1 MEQEKAPETSTFAE
15 LQAVSTRSEH
25 LGLREG
31 GQRVAG
37 GHRSP
42 HLLLPGPGP
51 TLLLTWPPPPSCSF
65 TVNLRTSAQCFPDFH
80 QIPKPEEEVRGT
92 PDL

>member
-31 GQRVAG
+31 GRRVAG

-51 TLLLTWPPPPSCSF
+51 TLLLTCPPELFLHSEPANLS
-65 TVNLRTSAQCFPDFH
+65 TVFS
-80 QIPKPEEEVRGT
+80 
-92 PDL
+92 